1 MYKIEHSFI
10 YALTWSMA
18 ITASIFRK
26 IRIDNCITLRCVRNF
41 TEIGQEIWKVELE
54 IYVRDGRRTDFHET

>member
-1 MYKIEHSFI
+1 
-10 YALTWSMA
+10 MA